1 MDQGIGQL
9 GLMPDEFW
17 DLSFKELS
25 LLSKHK
31 SEEVKRDWDIA
42 RNIGAWSLQPWSK
55 KKIKPDDL
63 LKFGKKV
70 RRSTFEEF
78 QEAVGR
84 LNGKS

>member
-25 LLSKHK
+25 LLSKYK

-42 RNIGAWSLQPWSK
+42 RNIGAW
-55 KKIKPDDL
+55 
-63 LKFGKKV
+63 G
-70 RRSTFEEF
+70 
-78 QEAVGR
+78 
-84 LNGKS
+84 